1 GRRLV
6 RRETRLSPQERP
18 DCQAARRP
26 DGRDACRGDDAA
38 LREPGAAEVLARCAE
53 RRRLARLEH
62 VGHAGKERGVVPY
75 SRDRGPTREDAMALD
90 PTARDPMHAIAA
102 AEAEIEQRRMS
113 RQRMQVESR
122 HLVALEQLTDEVLRL
137 RAEVTTLRGLFAAS
151 AGRRR

>member
-1 GRRLV
+1 
-6 RRETRLSPQERP
+6 
-18 DCQAARRP
+18 
-26 DGRDACRGDDAA
+26 
-38 LREPGAAEVLARCAE
+38 
-53 RRRLARLEH
+53 
-62 VGHAGKERGVVPY
+62 
-75 SRDRGPTREDAMALD
+75 MALD